1 MSDPAPRQATYQ
13 DVIDAPEHMTA
24 EIWAGELHLSPR
36 PAYLHQVASSGAGAE
51 LFSEF
56 GRSGSGRAGGWV
68 ILYEPELHLGG
79 HIGEEPTALVL
90 VPDLAG
96 WRKKRFS
103 PPEAHG
109 HTIVPDWV
117 CEVLSPGSRNIRRD
131 RIQKADLYHRVGVPW
146 LWILDPAAQTV
157 ESYQRE
163 EAGYLRVA
171 AVAGSVEARIPPFDA
186 VAIDLSPW
194 WAGDEEE

>member
-1 MSDPAPRQATYQ
+1 MSQICSKMKA
-13 DVIDAPEHMTA
+13 VME
-24 EIWAGELHLSPR
+24 
-36 PAYLHQVASSGAGAE
+36 SGG
-51 LFSEF
+51 
-56 GRSGSGRAGGWV
+56 
-68 ILYEPELHLGG
+68 
-79 HIGEEPTALVL
+79 LVS
-90 VPDLAG
+90 DD
-96 WRKKRFS
+96 
-103 PPEAHG
+103 
-109 HTIVPDWV
+109 IVV
-117 CEVLSPGSRNIRRD
+117 GIIKD